1 VTYVLYHAPYISITR
16 QTIPQDL
23 MLYPVHKI
31 IPHLPLS
38 HSHPSYPYSLFSDRT
53 TSEIDDAKQT
63 SKIAH
68 STPQKGRAP
77 LN

>member
-1 VTYVLYHAPYISITR
+1 
-16 QTIPQDL
+16 